1 MALFIQFI
9 MKIAKRMDL
18 LGSETAFAVS
28 AEAGRLAATGRKI
41 FPFHLGDINLS
52 TPKSVIN
59 AAKKAI
65 DEGKTGYCPAP
76 GIPELRKALAK
87 DVGDARGVFYDI
99 DNVSVQPGGKPSI
112 GKYIAAIMEKG
123 DYVLYPNPGYP
134 IYESQIEFYK
144 GIALPYGYINTPE
157 GLKLDFNAIEDGIQ
171 KGAKHIFYNNY
182 NNPTGAS
189 SPVEEIERLA
199 KLVINNNMFLIS
211 DDAYFD
217 TLYDGEPKSIAS
229 IPGMFERTLTMYT
242 FSKKFAMTG
251 WRLGASIGPEK
262 VIEQINR
269 LNVNMES
276 CTTHFVQYAG
286 LAGLN
291 APKNETQEIIDIL
304 RIRRD
309 RLVEILNEIDGIEAH
324 LPEAGFYVFPKI
336 TELLKNTGFDDVEN
350 FRKAVLNETGV
361 SFCGRHHFGR
371 PLNDEKDYYIRLA
384 FSGIDIDDLEEG
396 MLLFKEW
403 INNNSK

>member
-1 MALFIQFI
+1 
-9 MKIAKRMDL
+9 MDQ

-28 AEAGRLAATGRKI
+28 AEAAALAGTGKKI

-52 TPKSVIN
+52 TPKSIIN
-59 AAKKAI
+59 AVNKAI
-65 DEGKTGYCPAP
+65 EEGKTGYCPAP

-87 DVGDARGVFYDI
+87 DVGDARGIKYDM

-112 GKYIAAIMEKG
+112 GKYIATMMEKG
-123 DYVLYPNPGYP
+123 DSVLYPNPGYP

-144 GIALPYGYINTPE
+144 GIAIPYGYINTPE
-157 GLKLDFNAIEDGIQ
+157 GLKLDFDAIENGIQ
-171 KGAKHIFYNNY
+171 RGAKHIFYNNY

-189 SPVEEIERLA
+189 SPNEEIERLA
-199 KLVINNNMFLIS
+199 NLVIDHNMFLIS

-229 IPGMFERTLTMYT
+229 IPGMYERTLTMYT

-251 WRLGASIGPEK
+251 WRLGASIGPK
-262 VIEQINR
+262 RIIEQINR

-291 APKNETQEIIDIL
+291 APKKETQEILDIL
-304 RIRRD
+304 KIRRD
-309 RLVEILNEIDGIEAH
+309 CLVKILNEIDGIEAH
-324 LPEAGFYVFPKI
+324 MPEAGFYVFPKI
-336 TELLKNTGFDDVEN
+336 TKLLKNTGFNNVEK

-371 PLNDEKDYYIRLA
+371 PLDGENDYYIRLA
-384 FSGIDIDDLEEG
+384 FSGINKDDLEEG
-396 MLLFKEW
+396 MGLFREW
-403 INNNSK
+403 INNNTK

>member
-1 MALFIQFI
+1 MFIESL
-9 MKIAKRMDL
+9 MNIAKRMDL

-28 AEAGRLAATGRKI
+28 AEAASLASTGKKI
-41 FPFHLGDINLS
+41 FPLHLGDINLA
-52 TPKSVIN
+52 TPKSIIE
-59 AAKKAI
+59 AASKAI
-65 DEGKTGYCPAP
+65 DDGKTGYCPAP

-87 DVGDARGVFYDI
+87 DVGDARNLEYDM

-112 GKYIAAIMEKG
+112 GKYIAAMMEKG
-123 DYVLYPNPGYP
+123 DAVLYPNPGYP

-144 GIALPYGYINTPE
+144 GIAIPYGYINTPK
-157 GLKLDFNAIEDGIQ
+157 GLKLDFNAIENGIK

-189 SPVEEIERLA
+189 SSNKEIEKLA
-199 KLVINNNMFLIS
+199 KLVIDNDMFLIS

-217 TLYDGEPKSIAS
+217 TLYEGTPKSIAS
-229 IPGMFERTLTMYT
+229 ISGMYERTLTMYT

-251 WRLGASIGPEK
+251 WRLGASIGPKEI
-262 VIEQINR
+262 IEQINR

-291 APKNETQEIIDIL
+291 APKKETQDIL
-304 RIRRD
+304 DVLKIRRD
-309 RLVEILNEIDGIEAH
+309 LLVNILNEINGIEAH
-324 LPEAGFYVFPKI
+324 VPEAGFYVFPKI
-336 TELLKNTGFDDVEN
+336 TELLKMTGFDNVEK
-350 FRKAVLNETGV
+350 FRKVVLKETGV

-371 PLNDEKDYYIRLA
+371 PLENETDYYIRLA
-384 FSGIDIDDLEEG
+384 FSGITKNDLDEG
-396 MLLFKEW
+396 MNLFKKW
-403 INNNSK
+403 IESNTK

>member
-1 MALFIQFI
+1 ME
-9 MKIAKRMDL
+9 IAKRMEL

-28 AEAGRLAATGRKI
+28 AEAAALAATGKKI

-59 AAKKAI
+59 SAKKAI

-76 GIPELRKALAK
+76 GIPELREALAK
-87 DVGDARGVFYDI
+87 DVGDARGIKYNI

-112 GKYIAAIMEKG
+112 GKYIAAMMEKG
-123 DYVLYPNPGYP
+123 DSVLYPNPGYP

-144 GIALPYGYINTPE
+144 GIAVPYGYINTPE
-157 GLKLDFNAIEDGIQ
+157 GLKLDFDAIEKGIQ
-171 KGAKHIFYNNY
+171 EGAKHIFYNNY

-189 SPVEEIERLA
+189 SPVEEIEKLA
-199 KLVINNNMFLIS
+199 NLVIDNDMFLIS

-229 IPGMFERTLTMYT
+229 LPGMYERTLTMYT

-251 WRLGASIGPEK
+251 WRLGASIGPRK

-291 APKNETQEIIDIL
+291 APKKETQDIL
-304 RIRRD
+304 DILKIRRD
-309 RLVEILNEIDGIEAH
+309 RLVEILNKIEGIEAH
-324 LPEAGFYVFPKI
+324 VPEAGFYVFPKI
-336 TELLKNTGFDDVEN
+336 TKLLANTGFDDVED

-371 PLNDEKDYYIRLA
+371 PLNNEKDYYIRLA
-384 FSGIDIDDLEEG
+384 FSGIDIADLEEG
-396 MLLFKEW
+396 MHLFKEW
-403 INNNSK
+403 INNNIK